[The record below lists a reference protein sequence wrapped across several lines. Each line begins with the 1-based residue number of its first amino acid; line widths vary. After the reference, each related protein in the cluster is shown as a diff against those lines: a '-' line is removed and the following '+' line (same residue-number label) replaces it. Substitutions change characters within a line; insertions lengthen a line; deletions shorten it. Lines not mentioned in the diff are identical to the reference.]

1 MDILIND
8 TIAVSVMKDSEGTS
22 DDENPG
28 PSAQKQLCRRSS
40 CVSQCKEDPHE
51 RHSGGCLLKMN
62 VIDQLIAE
70 TITNAFS
77 QMNLTKSLTGWPIP
91 TIGCTVDQ
99 VVVFMYDPNNDV
111 LLQSMEPISCW
122 QTEKI
127 LDLTTIIFIWM
138 MLNFPIFMCK
148 NLADDYEF
156 DVSNFHKLAETKLKR
171 YQKIVSGG
179 NKNLDFEND
188 TYADVVIPKI
198 HYIAKHVQKRE
209 KN

>member
-1 MDILIND
+1 
-8 TIAVSVMKDSEGTS
+8 MKDGEGTS

-28 PSAQKQLCRRSS
+28 PSAQKQLRRCSS
-40 CVSQCKEDPHE
+40 SVSQCKEDPRE
-51 RHSGGCLLKMN
+51 RHSRDCLLKMN

>member
-1 MDILIND
+1 
-8 TIAVSVMKDSEGTS
+8 MKDGEGTS
-22 DDENPG
+22 DDGNPG
-28 PSAQKQLCRRSS
+28 PSAQKQLRRSNS
-40 CVSQCKEDPHE
+40 SVSQCIEDPHE
-51 RHSGGCLLKMN
+51 RYSKGCLLKMD

-77 QMNLTKSLTGWPIP
+77 QTNSTKALTGWPIP
-91 TIGCTVDQ
+91 TICCTIDQ

-111 LLQSMEPISCW
+111 LLQSMEPSSCW

-127 LDLTTIIFIWM
+127 IDLTTVIFIWM
-138 MLNFPIFMCK
+138 LLNFPIFMCK
-148 NLADDYEF
+148 NLADEYEF
-156 DVSNFHKLAETKLKR
+156 DTSNFHKLAETKLKR

-179 NKNLDFEND
+179 NENLDFEND
-188 TYADVVIPKI
+188 TYADVVMPKI

>member
-1 MDILIND
+1 M
-8 TIAVSVMKDSEGTS
+8 SVIKDGEGTS
-22 DDENPG
+22 DDENSG
-28 PSAQKQLCRRSS
+28 PSAQKQLRRISS
-40 CVSQCKEDPHE
+40 SVSQCKEDPHE
-51 RHSGGCLLKMN
+51 KHSRGCLLKMD

-77 QMNLTKSLTGWPIP
+77 QMNSTKALTGWPIP
-91 TIGCTVDQ
+91 TIGCTIDH

-111 LLQSMEPISCW
+111 LLQSMEPCSCW

-127 LDLTTIIFIWM
+127 LDLTTVIFIWL

-148 NLADDYEF
+148 NLVNEYEF
-156 DVSNFHKLAETKLKR
+156 DTSNFHKLAETKLRR

-179 NKNLDFEND
+179 NENFNFEND
-188 TYADVVIPKI
+188 SYADVVMPKI